1 MLLFFLVYIA
11 PIPGF
16 PVHQTVPADDIPI
29 DALNLYVRISIMGFA
44 THLGPWLLGTV
55 KNTTG
60 TTSGTLRNMG
70 ATVVS
75 QSKAIVYTDITAAT
89 VAFTIPAGSQILT
102 AAFNTTVAY
111 ATTTPTYAL
120 FSNAVAIN
128 TAANG
133 SAFTA
138 TGIVNILLGNNSA
151 AAAVLCNNVGTT
163 DSIITFTQANVT
175 ATSGAGVLTMTYVVK
190 NSDGTQV
197 PASA

>member
-1 MLLFFLVYIA
+1 
-11 PIPGF
+11 
-16 PVHQTVPADDIPI
+16 
-29 DALNLYVRISIMGFA
+29 MGFA

-60 TTSGTLRNMG
+60 TTAGTIRNLG

-75 QSKAIVYTDITAAT
+75 QSKAIVYTDTTAGT

-102 AAFNTTVAY
+102 AQFNTTVAY

-120 FSNAVAIN
+120 FVNAVAIN

-133 SAFTA
+133 SVFTN

-151 AAAVLCNNVGTT
+151 AAAVLCNNVGTS
-163 DSIITFTQANVT
+163 DAIITFTQANVT
-175 ATSGAGVLTMTYVVK
+175 ATSGAGTLTLTYVVK
-190 NSDGTQV
+190 GSDGVANPT
-197 PASA
+197 ASET

>member
-1 MLLFFLVYIA
+1 
-11 PIPGF
+11 
-16 PVHQTVPADDIPI
+16 
-29 DALNLYVRISIMGFA
+29 MGIA

-55 KNTTG
+55 KDTTG
-60 TTSGTLRNMG
+60 TTAGNIRNTG

-75 QSKAIVYTDITAAT
+75 QSKAIVYTDITAGT

-102 AAFNTTVAY
+102 ASFNTTVAY

-120 FSNAVAIN
+120 LSNAVAIN

-163 DSIITFTQANVT
+163 DAIITFTQANVT
-175 ATSGAGVLTMTYVVK
+175 ATSGAGVLTLTYVVK
-190 NSDGTQV
+190 DSDGSANPTATQQ
-197 PASA
+197 

>member
-1 MLLFFLVYIA
+1 
-11 PIPGF
+11 
-16 PVHQTVPADDIPI
+16 
-29 DALNLYVRISIMGFA
+29 MGFA

-60 TTSGTLRNMG
+60 ATSGTIRNLG

-75 QSKAIVYTDITAAT
+75 QSKAILYTDITAAT

-102 AAFNTTVAY
+102 AQFNTTVAY

-133 SAFTA
+133 SVFTN

-163 DSIITFTQANVT
+163 DAIITFTQANVT
-175 ATSGAGVLTMTYVVK
+175 ATSGAGILTLTYVVK
-190 NSDGTQV
+190 DSDGSAN
-197 PASA
+197 PSASQQ

>member
-1 MLLFFLVYIA
+1 
-11 PIPGF
+11 
-16 PVHQTVPADDIPI
+16 
-29 DALNLYVRISIMGFA
+29 MGFA

-60 TTSGTLRNMG
+60 TTSGTIRNLG

-75 QSKAIVYTDITAAT
+75 QSKDILYTDITAAT
-89 VAFTIPAGSQILT
+89 VAFTIPAGSQILSAT
-102 AAFNTTVAY
+102 FNTTVAY

-133 SAFTA
+133 SVFTN
-138 TGIVNILLGNNSA
+138 TGIVNLLLGNNSA

-163 DSIITFTQANVT
+163 DAIITFTQANVT
-175 ATSGAGVLTMTYVVK
+175 ATSGAGVLTLTYVVK
-190 NSDGTQV
+190 NSDGSANQTATQQ
-197 PASA
+197 

>member
-1 MLLFFLVYIA
+1 
-11 PIPGF
+11 
-16 PVHQTVPADDIPI
+16 
-29 DALNLYVRISIMGFA
+29 MGFA

-60 TTSGTLRNMG
+60 ATSGTIRNLG

-75 QSKAIVYTDITAAT
+75 QSKAILYTDITAAT

-102 AAFNTTVAY
+102 AQFNTTVAY

-133 SAFTA
+133 SVFTN

-163 DSIITFTQANVT
+163 DAIITFTQANVT
-175 ATSGAGVLTMTYVVK
+175 ATSGAGILTLTYVVK
-190 NSDGTQV
+190 DSDGSANSS
-197 PASA
+197 ASQQ

>member
-1 MLLFFLVYIA
+1 
-11 PIPGF
+11 
-16 PVHQTVPADDIPI
+16 
-29 DALNLYVRISIMGFA
+29 MGFA

-60 TTSGTLRNMG
+60 TTAGTIRNMG

-75 QSKAIVYTDITAAT
+75 QSKAVLYTDITAAT
-89 VAFTIPAGSQILT
+89 SAFTIPAGSQILS

-120 FSNAVAIN
+120 QVNGTAIN

-133 SAFTA
+133 SVFTN
-138 TGIVNILLGNNSA
+138 TGIVNLLLGNNSA

-163 DSIITFTQANVT
+163 DAVITFTQANVT
-175 ATSGAGVLTMTYVVK
+175 ATSGAGVLTITYVVK
-190 NSDGTQV
+190 GSDGAANPTSTQN
-197 PASA
+197 

>member
-1 MLLFFLVYIA
+1 
-11 PIPGF
+11 
-16 PVHQTVPADDIPI
+16 
-29 DALNLYVRISIMGFA
+29 MGFA

-60 TTSGTLRNMG
+60 TTAGTIRNLG

-75 QSKAIVYTDITAAT
+75 QSKAILYTDTTAAT

-102 AAFNTTVAY
+102 AQFNTTVAY

-163 DSIITFTQANVT
+163 DAIITFTQANVT
-175 ATSGAGVLTMTYVVK
+175 ATSGAGTLTLTYVVK
-190 NSDGTQV
+190 DSDGSANPTNTQQ
-197 PASA
+197 

>member
-1 MLLFFLVYIA
+1 
-11 PIPGF
+11 
-16 PVHQTVPADDIPI
+16 
-29 DALNLYVRISIMGFA
+29 MGFA

-55 KNTTG
+55 KSTTG
-60 TTSGTLRNMG
+60 TTAGTIRNLG

-75 QSKAIVYTDITAAT
+75 QSKAILYTDITAAT

-102 AAFNTTVAY
+102 ASFNTTVAY

-133 SAFTA
+133 STFTN

-151 AAAVLCNNVGTT
+151 AAAVLCNNVGTS
-163 DSIITFTQANVT
+163 DAIITFTQANVT
-175 ATSGAGVLTMTYVVK
+175 ATSGAGVLTLTYVVK
-190 NSDGTQV
+190 DSTGAANPSQV
-197 PASA
+197 

>member
-1 MLLFFLVYIA
+1 
-11 PIPGF
+11 
-16 PVHQTVPADDIPI
+16 
-29 DALNLYVRISIMGFA
+29 MGFA

-60 TTSGTLRNMG
+60 ATAGTIRNMG

-75 QSKAIVYTDITAAT
+75 QSKAILFTDITAAT
-89 VAFTIPAGSQILT
+89 TAFTIPAGSQILDAT
-102 AAFNTTVAY
+102 FNTTVAY

-133 SAFTA
+133 SVFTN

-151 AAAVLCNNVGTT
+151 AGAVLCNNVGTT
-163 DSIITFTQANVT
+163 DAIITFTQANVT
-175 ATSGAGVLTMTYVVK
+175 ATSGAGTLTITYVVK
-190 NSDGTQV
+190 GSDGVANPTSTEQ
-197 PASA
+197 

>member
-1 MLLFFLVYIA
+1 
-11 PIPGF
+11 
-16 PVHQTVPADDIPI
+16 
-29 DALNLYVRISIMGFA
+29 MGFA
-44 THLGPWLLGTV
+44 TQLGPWLLGTV
-55 KNTTG
+55 KETTG
-60 TTSGTLRNMG
+60 TTVGSIRNTG

-102 AAFNTTVAY
+102 AVFNTTVAY

-120 FSNAVAIN
+120 FANAVAIN

-175 ATSGAGVLTMTYVVK
+175 ATSGAGILTMTYVVK

>member
-1 MLLFFLVYIA
+1 
-11 PIPGF
+11 
-16 PVHQTVPADDIPI
+16 
-29 DALNLYVRISIMGFA
+29 MGFA

-60 TTSGTLRNMG
+60 TTAGTIRNLG

-75 QSKAIVYTDITAAT
+75 QSKAILYTDTTAAT

-102 AAFNTTVAY
+102 AQFNTTVAY

-120 FSNAVAIN
+120 FVNAVAIN

-151 AAAVLCNNVGTT
+151 AAAVLCNNVGTS
-163 DSIITFTQANVT
+163 DAIITFTQANVT

>member
-1 MLLFFLVYIA
+1 
-11 PIPGF
+11 
-16 PVHQTVPADDIPI
+16 
-29 DALNLYVRISIMGFA
+29 MGFA

-60 TTSGTLRNMG
+60 ATSGTIRNLG

-75 QSKAIVYTDITAAT
+75 QSKAILYTDITAAT

-102 AAFNTTVAY
+102 AQFNTTVAY

-133 SAFTA
+133 SVFTN

-163 DSIITFTQANVT
+163 DAIITFTQANVT
-175 ATSGAGVLTMTYVVK
+175 ATSGAGILTLTYVVK
-190 NSDGTQV
+190 DSDGSANPSATQQ
-197 PASA
+197 